1 MITLCWKFKKFCI
14 KVNGCNRLGAYGSYT
29 NKINSTIKTCPLLN
43 NTHSITKHFVFLIC
57 FSLSFCKKLCEYK
70 ARQLFMDHLRSTHFT
85 IHSSV
90 FTMIF
95 YGIYMGLAELYKNVQ
110 YYRTILSKQVF
121 VGYKL
126 QLNNNYAFQMTP
138 EFTVSTRDCV
148 RGSGRGWR
156 NNNNKE

>member
-1 MITLCWKFKKFCI
+1 M
-14 KVNGCNRLGAYGSYT
+14 GCNILGAYGSYT
-29 NKINSTIKTCPLLN
+29 NKINSTIKTCPLFFQVRMN
-43 NTHSITKHFVFLIC
+43 NTHTITKHFVFLIC

-70 ARQLFMDHLRSTHFT
+70 ARQLFMNHLRSTHFT

-95 YGIYMGLAELYKNVQ
+95 YGIYMRLAELQ
-110 YYRTILSKQVF
+110 YYRTISSKQVF

-126 QLNNNYAFQMTP
+126 QLNNNYTFQMTP

-148 RGSGRGWR
+148 RGSGRG
-156 NNNNKE
+156 

>member
-1 MITLCWKFKKFCI
+1 M
-14 KVNGCNRLGAYGSYT
+14 GCNRLGAYGSYT
-29 NKINSTIKTCPLLN
+29 NKINSTIKTCPLFFSSQNEQHTLYYE
-43 NTHSITKHFVFLIC
+43 TFCFPDLFFFKFLQKALWVQGQTA
-57 FSLSFCKKLCEYK
+57 FHGPPQVNPFHHTLVSF
-70 ARQLFMDHLRSTHFT
+70 H
-85 IHSSV
+85 
-90 FTMIF
+90 
-95 YGIYMGLAELYKNVQ
+95 NVQ

>member
-1 MITLCWKFKKFCI
+1 M
-14 KVNGCNRLGAYGSYT
+14 GCNRLGAYGSYT
-29 NKINSTIKTCPLLN
+29 NKINSTIKTCPLFFSSQNEQHTLYHK
-43 NTHSITKHFVFLIC
+43 TFCFPDLFFLK
-57 FSLSFCKKLCEYK
+57 FLQKALWVQGQTAFHGPPQVNPFHHTLVSF
-70 ARQLFMDHLRSTHFT
+70 H
-85 IHSSV
+85 
-90 FTMIF
+90 
-95 YGIYMGLAELYKNVQ
+95 NVQ

>member
-1 MITLCWKFKKFCI
+1 M
-14 KVNGCNRLGAYGSYT
+14 GCNRLGAYGSYT
-29 NKINSTIKTCPLLN
+29 NKINSTIKTCSLFFQVRMN

>member
-1 MITLCWKFKKFCI
+1 MKK
-14 KVNGCNRLGAYGSYT
+14 
-29 NKINSTIKTCPLLN
+29 
-43 NTHSITKHFVFLIC
+43 THSITKHFVFLIC

-70 ARQLFMDHLRSTHFT
+70 ARQLFMDHLKSTHFT

-95 YGIYMGLAELYKNVQ
+95 YGIYMELAELYKNVQ

-126 QLNNNYAFQMTP
+126 QLNNNYAFHD
-138 EFTVSTRDCV
+138 TRIYRFNQRLRTGLRTRV
-148 RGSGRGWR
+148 KKQQQQGV
-156 NNNNKE
+156 NNGLKDN

>member
-1 MITLCWKFKKFCI
+1 M
-14 KVNGCNRLGAYGSYT
+14 GCNRLGAYGSYT
-29 NKINSTIKTCPLLN
+29 NKINSTIKTCPLFFSSQNEQHTLYHK
-43 NTHSITKHFVFLIC
+43 TFCFPDLFFFKFLQKALWVQGQTA
-57 FSLSFCKKLCEYK
+57 FHGPPQVNPFHHTLVSF
-70 ARQLFMDHLRSTHFT
+70 H
-85 IHSSV
+85 
-90 FTMIF
+90 
-95 YGIYMGLAELYKNVQ
+95 NVQ

-126 QLNNNYAFQMTP
+126 QLNNYAFQMTP

>member
-1 MITLCWKFKKFCI
+1 M
-14 KVNGCNRLGAYGSYT
+14 GCNRLGAYGSYT
-29 NKINSTIKTCPLLN
+29 NKINSTIKTCPLFFTSQNEQHTLYP
-43 NTHSITKHFVFLIC
+43 KHFVFLIC

-90 FTMIF
+90 FTRIC

-110 YYRTILSKQVF
+110 YYRTILSKQLF

>member
-1 MITLCWKFKKFCI
+1 M
-14 KVNGCNRLGAYGSYT
+14 GCNRLGAYGSYT
-29 NKINSTIKTCPLLN
+29 NKINSTIKTCPLFFSSQNEQHTLYHK
-43 NTHSITKHFVFLIC
+43 TFCFPDLFFLK
-57 FSLSFCKKLCEYK
+57 FLQKALWVQGQTAFHGPPQVNPFHHTLVSF
-70 ARQLFMDHLRSTHFT
+70 H
-85 IHSSV
+85 
-90 FTMIF
+90 
-95 YGIYMGLAELYKNVQ
+95 NVQ
-110 YYRTILSKQVF
+110 YYRTILSKQLF

>member
-1 MITLCWKFKKFCI
+1 M
-14 KVNGCNRLGAYGSYT
+14 GCNRLGAYGSYT
-29 NKINSTIKTCPLLN
+29 NKINYTIKTCPLFFSSQNEQHTLYP
-43 NTHSITKHFVFLIC
+43 KHFVFLIC

-85 IHSSV
+85 IHSSL

-95 YGIYMGLAELYKNVQ
+95 YGIYMGLAEFYKNVQ

-148 RGSGRGWR
+148 RGSGRG
-156 NNNNKE
+156 

>member
-1 MITLCWKFKKFCI
+1 M
-14 KVNGCNRLGAYGSYT
+14 GCNRLGAYGSYT
-29 NKINSTIKTCPLLN
+29 NKINSTIKTCPLFFSSQNEQHTLYHK
-43 NTHSITKHFVFLIC
+43 TFCFPDLFFFKFLQKALWVQGQTA
-57 FSLSFCKKLCEYK
+57 FHGPPQVNPFHHTLVSF
-70 ARQLFMDHLRSTHFT
+70 H
-85 IHSSV
+85 
-90 FTMIF
+90 
-95 YGIYMGLAELYKNVQ
+95 NVQ

-126 QLNNNYAFQMTP
+126 QLNNNYAFQITP

>member
-1 MITLCWKFKKFCI
+1 M
-14 KVNGCNRLGAYGSYT
+14 GCNRLGAYGSYT
-29 NKINSTIKTCPLLN
+29 NKINSTIKTCPLFFSSQNEQHTLYHK
-43 NTHSITKHFVFLIC
+43 TFCFPDLFFFKFLQKALWVQGQTA
-57 FSLSFCKKLCEYK
+57 FHGPPQVNPFHHTLVSF
-70 ARQLFMDHLRSTHFT
+70 H
-85 IHSSV
+85 
-90 FTMIF
+90 
-95 YGIYMGLAELYKNVQ
+95 NVQ

>member
-1 MITLCWKFKKFCI
+1 M
-14 KVNGCNRLGAYGSYT
+14 GCNRLGAYGSYT
-29 NKINSTIKTCPLLN
+29 NKINSTIKTCPLFFTSQNEQHTLYP
-43 NTHSITKHFVFLIC
+43 KHFVFLIC

-85 IHSSV
+85 IHSSL

-95 YGIYMGLAELYKNVQ
+95 YGIYMGLAEFYKNVQ

>member
-1 MITLCWKFKKFCI
+1 M
-14 KVNGCNRLGAYGSYT
+14 GCNRLGAYGSYT
-29 NKINSTIKTCPLLN
+29 NKINSTIKTCPLFFTSQNEQHTLYP
-43 NTHSITKHFVFLIC
+43 KHFVFLIC

-70 ARQLFMDHLRSTHFT
+70 ARQLFMDHLKSTHFT

-90 FTMIF
+90 FTMIC

-126 QLNNNYAFQMTP
+126 QLNNNYAFQMTT

-148 RGSGRGWR
+148 RGSGRG
-156 NNNNKE
+156 

>member
-1 MITLCWKFKKFCI
+1 M
-14 KVNGCNRLGAYGSYT
+14 GCNRLGAYGSYT
-29 NKINSTIKTCPLLN
+29 NKINSTIKTCPLFFSSQNEQHTLYHK
-43 NTHSITKHFVFLIC
+43 TFC
-57 FSLSFCKKLCEYK
+57 FPDLFFLSFCKKLCEYK

-85 IHSSV
+85 INSSV
-90 FTMIF
+90 FTMIC

-148 RGSGRGWR
+148 RGSGRG
-156 NNNNKE
+156 